1 MLRVLGSAAAE
12 VRDVARAATVTHRRL
27 RDRLVAVVVATIGL
41 DLICAVAAFFAERHT
56 PQSDIKSLGSAFF
69 WTSTQLLTVSSSFKN
84 PVSFGG
90 RALDVFMEAYAIT
103 VIATLAG
110 SVGAFF
116 QKRGEERADEEA
128 ARHPRVAAS
137 GAQPT

>member
-1 MLRVLGSAAAE
+1 MFRVLGSAAGE

-27 RDRLVAVVVATIGL
+27 RDRLVAVLVATIGL
-41 DLICAVAAFFAERHT
+41 DLICGVIAYFVERHT

-69 WTSTQLLTVSSSFKN
+69 WTSTQLLTVSSNVKN
-84 PVSFGG
+84 PISFGG
-90 RALDVFMEAYAIT
+90 RALDIFMEIYAIT

-116 QKRGEERADEEA
+116 QKRGEERADEDA
-128 ARHPRVAAS
+128 ARR
-137 GAQPT
+137 